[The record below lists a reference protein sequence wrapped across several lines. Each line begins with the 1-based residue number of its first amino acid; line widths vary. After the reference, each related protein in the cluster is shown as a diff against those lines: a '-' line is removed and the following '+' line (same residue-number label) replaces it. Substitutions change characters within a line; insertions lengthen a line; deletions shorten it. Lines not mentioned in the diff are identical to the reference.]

1 MATPQGGIFTEG
13 TSFHNFLEYD
23 VLDGCDAAL
32 VPDGETSAGGAFV
45 VTQKWVHDLPKFEAL
60 PVGDQERVTGRTKP
74 DSIELEGD
82 AMPPDS
88 DVSRTDVK
96 LHGTALKIFRRS
108 APFGGAGEKALYFIA
123 FSCDP
128 MRFDVMHAMHVRHI
142 GR

>member
-13 TSFHNFLEYD
+13 TSFHHFLECD
-23 VLDGCDAAL
+23 VSDGCDAAL